1 MRYRR
6 LLPITMS
13 VLMATGAVVAAP
25 GVMAQSASQQQ
36 AAISDSDLKAFA
48 VAAKDVQKI
57 NQDYLP
63 AYQSAQNDQQRA
75 TIEQEAMGKMAQS
88 VKDKGMS
95 VEKYNQIVAA
105 AQADP
110 EVAKKVDNYAKQG
123 N

>member
-63 AYQSAQNDQQRA
+63 VYQSAQNDQQRS

-110 EVAKKVDNYAKQG
+110 EVAKKVDSYAKQSQ
-123 N
+123 

>member
-1 MRYRR
+1 
-6 LLPITMS
+6 
-13 VLMATGAVVAAP
+13 MAAGAVVAAP
-25 GVMAQSASQQQ
+25 SVMAQSANQQQ

-57 NQDYLP
+57 NQDYMP
-63 AYQSAQNDQQRA
+63 VYQQAQNDQQRA
-75 TIEQEAMGKMAQS
+75 TIEQEAMAKMAQS

-110 EVAKKVDNYAKQG
+110 DVARKVDSYSKQG

>member
-6 LLPITMS
+6 LLPITLS

-25 GVMAQSASQQQ
+25 GVMAQAASQQQ
-36 AAISDSDLKAFA
+36 AAISDADLKAFA

-57 NQDYLP
+57 NQDYMP
-63 AYQSAQNDQQRA
+63 VYQSAQNDQQRA
-75 TIEQEAMGKMAQS
+75 TIEQEAMGKMAKS
-88 VKDKGMS
+88 VKDEGMS

-110 EVAKKVDNYAKQG
+110 EVARKVDSYAKQA

>member
-6 LLPITMS
+6 LLPLTLS

-36 AAISDSDLKAFA
+36 AAISDADLKAFA
-48 VAAKDVQKI
+48 VAARDVQKI
-57 NQDYLP
+57 NQDYMP
-63 AYQSAQNDQQRA
+63 VYQSAQNEQQRA

-110 EVAKKVDNYAKQG
+110 DVARKVDSYAKQG